1 MKEAQRAMKKA
12 EGMFNSIK
20 KMIEET
26 TDEEVIAELMGDH
39 DRLWSELEDARAAFN
54 TADLAF
60 KTVAK
65 QKMER
70 EQGKEAKKME
80 AEKEAKDQGVRD
92 KATEMKKMLKEITNA
107 IEGLKSRLVYIDRLE
122 PEEVADIQKRLP
134 ELEATKLV
142 MLEEEKKLDAAVVA
156 LDSKKKEDEE
166 KQKMKKF
173 AGAKDK
179 ANQASG
185 AIEDIK
191 KQKQYH
197 QDIINDSGKTQ

>member
-1 MKEAQRAMKKA
+1 
-12 EGMFNSIK
+12 
-20 KMIEET
+20 
-26 TDEEVIAELMGDH
+26 
-39 DRLWSELEDARAAFN
+39 
-54 TADLAF
+54 
-60 KTVAK
+60 
-65 QKMER
+65 MER

-166 KQKMKKF
+166 K
-173 AGAKDK
+173 
-179 ANQASG
+179 
-185 AIEDIK
+185 
-191 KQKQYH
+191 
-197 QDIINDSGKTQ
+197 